1 MRPAI
6 PDAAQDAL
14 PQDGL
19 AADSL
24 ATGSIFALLFPE
36 SVFCCKAL
44 GFPFL
49 LGLFTASFFIPEI
62 QGIEI
67 LKVSV
72 YIVFQ
77 EFTKFVNLA
86 VFVCKDKVAGGVL
99 AKRALVDEGHV
110 A

>member
-36 SVFCCKAL
+36 SFFCCEAV
-44 GFPFL
+44 GFPFF
-49 LGLFTASFFIPEI
+49 LGLFAAPFLISEI
-62 QGIEI
+62 KGIEI

-72 YIVFQ
+72 QIVFP
-77 EFTKFVNLA
+77 EFAEVVNLT
-86 VFVCKDKVAGGVL
+86 VFACK
-99 AKRALVDEGHV
+99 
-110 A
+110 